1 MKENRREIR
10 VGENRIYLGED
21 DMFYLTI
28 VGEIDEEIAS
38 GFINALEEIGSKFNK
53 KKRNLFID
61 NNKAGKISSKARKI
75 FHKLDNWET
84 TGKVAIFG
92 LHPVARVIAFFYIGI
107 SKNKNM
113 RFFNNKEDALAWLK
127 E

>member
-1 MKENRREIR
+1 MEKNDRTVH
-10 VGENRIYLGED
+10 VGENIIHLGED

-38 GFINALEEIGSKFNK
+38 GFINAIGEIEKKIEE
-53 KKRNLFID
+53 KKRNVFID

-75 FHKLDNWET
+75 FHKLDNREAS
-84 TGKVAIFG
+84 GKVAIFG
-92 LHPVARVIAFFYIGI
+92 LHPVARVIASFYMGV
-107 SKNKNM
+107 SKNKKM
-113 RFFNNKEDALAWLK
+113 RFFSNKEEALAWLK